1 MSKWLRGIVIS
12 LAACLL
18 LAGGALAGPNRLGDE
33 NGDPDR
39 PEGTLPIDKLEVS
52 VDSVD
57 TARDAK
63 VTARSERT
71 SNEFKILFRV
81 YLKLFRI
88 FLR

>member
-1 MSKWLRGIVIS
+1 MSKWFRGTVIS
-12 LAACLL
+12 FAACLL
-18 LAGGALAGPNRLGDE
+18 VAGAALAGPERLGDE

-57 TARDAK
+57 TARDAS
-63 VTARSERT
+63 VTTRSET
-71 SNEFKILFRV
+71 NDFKILFRV